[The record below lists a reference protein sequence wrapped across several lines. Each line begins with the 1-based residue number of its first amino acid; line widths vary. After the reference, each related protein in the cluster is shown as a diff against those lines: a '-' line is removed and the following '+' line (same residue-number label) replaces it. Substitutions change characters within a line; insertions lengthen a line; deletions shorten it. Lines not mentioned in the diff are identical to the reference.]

1 MSVRARPIEAALFN
15 GVLEGRQIMAEDE
28 SKPRGLTR
36 EDKEWI
42 IGVIADALGWNL
54 FSMFNDNQFRRQ
66 QMEKLR

>member
-1 MSVRARPIEAALFN
+1 ME
-15 GVLEGRQIMAEDE
+15 EDK
-28 SKPRGLTR
+28 SKPKSSLTR

-54 FSMFNDNQFRRQ
+54 FSMFNDNQFRKQ